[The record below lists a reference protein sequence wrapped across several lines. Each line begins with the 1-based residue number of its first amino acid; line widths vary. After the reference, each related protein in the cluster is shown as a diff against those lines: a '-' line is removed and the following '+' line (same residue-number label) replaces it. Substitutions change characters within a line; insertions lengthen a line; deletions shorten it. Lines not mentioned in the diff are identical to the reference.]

1 VVRAALYG
9 VRMRRGGIDMFGD
22 GDNGYRD
29 TEDNDTSPWIML
41 DVSRLE
47 ANNSL
52 EPWRPI
58 AVLAKRYKSS
68 SPDSEK
74 FIHNPLRTMMSDAD
88 DPTNDANAREALGM
102 ITEDWHVIT
111 TVVNHHLT
119 LSIRH
124 VSVIA
129 ALNPENPSIGLMII
143 KQKPEPPQ

>member
-1 VVRAALYG
+1 
-9 VRMRRGGIDMFGD
+9 MFGD

-29 TEDNDTSPWIML
+29 TEANDTSPWIKL
-41 DVSRLE
+41 NVSRLE

-68 SPDSEK
+68 SPDSET
-74 FIHNPLRTMMSDAD
+74 FIHDPLETMIRDAD
-88 DPTNDANAREALGM
+88 DSTNDDDAREALKM
-102 ITEDWHVIT
+102 ITRDWHVIT
-111 TVVNHHLT
+111 TVVNHQAT

-129 ALNPENPSIGLMII
+129 ALNPENPSVGIMIV
-143 KQKPEPPQ
+143 KQLPEPR